1 MDEMES
7 RPPDAAQPRARRA
20 RTKAAGV
27 STSPPSPPPSPPPP
41 PPSRFRLLARIIGPW
56 LWWIVAALFGAIVS
70 LLVLLAVNGTLQF
83 ADRQATLTAQTEI
96 SQARQEQVT
105 LRDQIAGIAERLTEL
120 QKHAQELSQM
130 RQELGLVQGRV
141 SAFSDETAQLTRDLD
156 ALRSQADGLRTR
168 IETIDANLQEAE
180 AQLKVQLREVNQR
193 VDEEGD
199 RVDQAIARV
208 TQESET
214 LRANL
219 AQVEDDLSTLD
230 AQVEAVRKA
239 AERSDR
245 FLVGVR
251 ELALSVSPPPAA
263 EPISATLEP
272 LPPTPIPTTAAP
284 AAPPTTAGEA
294 IGAPRPLP
302 TPVCVPCM
310 VSTPVGR
317 GDQLAG
323 LVWLD
328 ANQDGAMQVGETP
341 LAGVEV
347 VIANRLGQTRTLRTD
362 AEGSFAVSP
371 MARGTYT
378 ITLRAPDAFS
388 PTTPT
393 RVRMTLPEDGDK
405 RAEFG
410 VVPKP

>member
-1 MDEMES
+1 MDETEP
-7 RPPDAAQPRARRA
+7 RPPDAQPRARRA

-27 STSPPSPPPSPPPP
+27 SPSPQPAPPPPPPP

-56 LWWIVAALFGAIVS
+56 LWWIVAALFGAIIS
-70 LLVLLAVNGTLQF
+70 LLVLQVVNGTLRF
-83 ADRQATLTAQTEI
+83 ADSQAMWIAQTEI

-105 LRDQIAGIAERLTEL
+105 LRDQIAGVSERLTEL

-130 RQELGLVQGRV
+130 RQELGLVQGRM

-156 ALRSQADGLRTR
+156 ALRGQAENLRAR
-168 IETIDANLQEAE
+168 VETIDANLQEAE
-180 AQLKVQLREVNQR
+180 AQLKAQLREVNER
-193 VDEEGD
+193 IAEEGD
-199 RVDQAIARV
+199 RFDQAIAHV
-208 TQESET
+208 AQESET
-214 LRANL
+214 LRTNL
-219 AQVEDDLSTLD
+219 AQVEDALSTLD
-230 AQVEAVRKA
+230 AQVEEARKA

-245 FLVGVR
+245 FLIGVR
-251 ELALSVSPPPAA
+251 ELALSVSPPSVA

-272 LPPTPIPTTAAP
+272 LAPTPIPT
-284 AAPPTTAGEA
+284 TTAGEA

-310 VSTPVGR
+310 VSMPVGR

-328 ANQDGAMQVGETP
+328 ANQDGTVQVGEAP

-378 ITLRAPDAFS
+378 ITLRAPNVLS
-388 PTTPT
+388 PTTPA

-410 VVPKP
+410 VIPQP

>member
-1 MDEMES
+1 MDETEP
-7 RPPDAAQPRARRA
+7 RPPDAQPRARRA

-27 STSPPSPPPSPPPP
+27 SPSPPSPQPTPPP
-41 PPSRFRLLARIIGPW
+41 PPSRSRPLARIIGPW
-56 LWWIVAALFGAIVS
+56 LWWIVAALFGAIIS
-70 LLVLLAVNGTLQF
+70 LLVLQAVNGTLRF
-83 ADRQATLTAQTEI
+83 ADSQAVWIAQTEI

-130 RQELGLVQGRV
+130 RQELGLVQGRM
-141 SAFSDETAQLTRDLD
+141 SAFSDETTQLTRDLD
-156 ALRSQADGLRTR
+156 ALRSQTEDLRAR
-168 IETIDANLQEAE
+168 VETIDANLQEAE
-180 AQLKVQLREVNQR
+180 AQLKVQLGEVNER
-193 VDEEGD
+193 IAEEGD
-199 RVDQAIARV
+199 RLDQAIAHV
-208 TQESET
+208 AQESET
-214 LRANL
+214 LRTNL
-219 AQVEDDLSTLD
+219 TQVEDALSTLD
-230 AQVEAVRKA
+230 AQVKEARKA

-245 FLVGVR
+245 FLIGVR
-251 ELALSVSPPPAA
+251 ELALSVSPPPVA

-272 LPPTPIPTTAAP
+272 LPPTPIPTT
-284 AAPPTTAGEA
+284 TAREA

-328 ANQDGAMQVGETP
+328 ANQDGAVQVGEVP

-378 ITLRAPDAFS
+378 ITLRAPNVFS
-388 PTTPT
+388 PTTPA

-410 VVPKP
+410 VIPQP

>member
-1 MDEMES
+1 MDETEP
-7 RPPDAAQPRARRA
+7 RPPDAQPRARRA

-27 STSPPSPPPSPPPP
+27 SPSPPSPQPTPPP
-41 PPSRFRLLARIIGPW
+41 PPSRSRPLARIIGPW
-56 LWWIVAALFGAIVS
+56 LWWIVAALFGAIIS
-70 LLVLLAVNGTLQF
+70 LLVLQAVNGTLRF
-83 ADRQATLTAQTEI
+83 ADSQAVWIAQTEI

-130 RQELGLVQGRV
+130 RQELGLVQGRM
-141 SAFSDETAQLTRDLD
+141 SAFSDETTQLTRDLD
-156 ALRSQADGLRTR
+156 ALRSQTEDLRAR
-168 IETIDANLQEAE
+168 VETIDANLQEAE
-180 AQLKVQLREVNQR
+180 AQLKVQLGEVNER
-193 VDEEGD
+193 IAEEGD
-199 RVDQAIARV
+199 RLDQAIAHV
-208 TQESET
+208 AQESET
-214 LRANL
+214 LRTNL
-219 AQVEDDLSTLD
+219 TQVEDALSTLD
-230 AQVEAVRKA
+230 AQVKEARKA

-245 FLVGVR
+245 FLIGVR
-251 ELALSVSPPPAA
+251 ELALSVSPPPVA

-272 LPPTPIPTTAAP
+272 LLPTPIPTT
-284 AAPPTTAGEA
+284 TAREA

-328 ANQDGAMQVGETP
+328 ANQDGAVQVGEVP

-378 ITLRAPDAFS
+378 ITLRAPNVFS
-388 PTTPT
+388 PTTPA

-410 VVPKP
+410 VIPQP

>member
-1 MDEMES
+1 MDETEP
-7 RPPDAAQPRARRA
+7 RPPDAQPRARRA

-27 STSPPSPPPSPPPP
+27 STSLPPAPPPP
-41 PPSRFRLLARIIGPW
+41 PPSRFRRLARAVGPW
-56 LWWIVAALFGAIVS
+56 LWWIVAASFGAIVP
-70 LLVLLAVNGTLQF
+70 LLVLLAVNGTLRF
-83 ADRQATLTAQTEI
+83 ADGRAMLAARTEI

-130 RQELGLVQGRV
+130 RQELGLMQGQV

-156 ALRSQADGLRTR
+156 ALRSQAEGLRAR
-168 IETIDANLQEAE
+168 LEAIDANLQEAE
-180 AQLKVQLREVNQR
+180 AQLKAQLREVNER

-199 RVDQAIARV
+199 RLDQATARM
-208 TQESET
+208 TQESEA
-214 LRANL
+214 LRASL
-219 AQVEDDLSTLD
+219 AQESERLRASLEQVEDDLSTLG
-230 AQVEAVRKA
+230 ARVEEARKA

-245 FLVGVR
+245 FLIGVR
-251 ELALSVSPPPAA
+251 DLALSVSPPPVA
-263 EPISATLEP
+263 EPISATLES
-272 LPPTPIPTTAAP
+272 LPPTPIPTVA
-284 AAPPTTAGEA
+284 AGEV

-310 VSTPVGR
+310 VSAPVGR

-328 ANQDGAMQVGETP
+328 ANQDGAMQVGEAP

-347 VIANRLGQTRTLRTD
+347 VIVNRLGQTRTLRTD

-378 ITLRAPDAFS
+378 ITLRAPNAFS
-388 PTTPT
+388 PTTPA

-410 VVPKP
+410 VAPKP

>member
-1 MDEMES
+1 MDETEP
-7 RPPDAAQPRARRA
+7 RPPDAQPRVRRA

-27 STSPPSPPPSPPPP
+27 SSSPPPP
-41 PPSRFRLLARIIGPW
+41 PPAPPPSRLRLLARRIGPW
-56 LWWIVAALFGAIVS
+56 LWWVVAALFGAIMA
-70 LLVLLAVNGTLQF
+70 LLVLQAVNGTLRF
-83 ADRQATLTAQTEI
+83 ADAQAVLAAQTEI

-120 QKHAQELSQM
+120 QKHAQELSQI
-130 RQELGLVQGRV
+130 RQELGLMQGRM

-168 IETIDANLQEAE
+168 VETIDANLQEAE
-180 AQLKVQLREVNQR
+180 AQLKAQLRETNER
-193 VDEEGD
+193 IDEEGD
-199 RVDQAIARV
+199 RFDQAIARMA
-208 TQESET
+208 QESET
-214 LRANL
+214 LRASL
-219 AQVEDDLSTLD
+219 ARIEDDLSTLG
-230 AQVEAVRKA
+230 AQVEEARKA
-239 AERSDR
+239 ADRLDR
-245 FLVGVR
+245 FIIGVR
-251 ELALSVSPPPAA
+251 ELSLSVSPPLAA

-272 LPPTPIPTTAAP
+272 LLPTPIPTAA
-284 AAPPTTAGEA
+284 AGEA

-302 TPVCVPCM
+302 TPVCVPCL
-310 VSTPVGR
+310 VSAPAGR

-328 ANQDGAMQVGETP
+328 ANQDGSVQVGEAP

-362 AEGSFAVSP
+362 ADGSFAVSP
-371 MARGTYT
+371 MARGVYT
-378 ITLRAPDAFS
+378 ITLRAPDIFS
-388 PTTPT
+388 PTTPA

-410 VVPKP
+410 MAPKP